1 LDDGLGQ
8 DPHLLLVFDDENDS
22 HGPCPT
28 LYASAPTERSTYCSR
43 KCYAMVDRVHL
54 ADVDDRQADKAGR
67 RDSRGRH
74 EAGKKK
80 PRKAGFKSRR
90 KRP

>member
-1 LDDGLGQ
+1 
-8 DPHLLLVFDDENDS
+8 
-22 HGPCPT
+22 
-28 LYASAPTERSTYCSR
+28 
-43 KCYAMVDRVHL
+43 MVDRVHL